1 MTRLIPSDIAKIGSD
16 LSLFDDHLK
25 KLTGLSLWELA
36 CHAAGLENPNQIVES
51 GSIKKIAVIPVK
63 SGLGIISGFTTGVKA
78 IINYLGFEATCT
90 NAADV
95 AGLAEAVENDVEF
108 VFMADD
114 DRFVVFDLNNRTLAD
129 NTPAVAK
136 GFVAALNLMAKGLLS
151 QKVLVLGCGPVGYFS
166 VRALSQRG
174 AMVSVYERDEAKS
187 QALLVRTKEDSD
199 SEITIETSL
208 VDALGNHRLIIDAT
222 NAADIINT
230 DWFHQNSLVVAPGIP
245 CGITS
250 EAMKKFPCQILHDPL
265 QLGVAAMLA
274 QILLQRDGQIL
285 RTQD

>member
-95 AGLAEAVENDVEF
+95 
-108 VFMADD
+108 